1 MGKIEDA
8 LDAQPFAKS
17 RYNLN
22 HSFASSTVNGVTI
35 RCANFAVELTYH
47 SA

>member
-1 MGKIEDA
+1 MGKIGDVQDA
-8 LDAQPFAKS
+8 KRFAKS
-17 RYNLN
+17 RCNLN
-22 HSFASSTVNGVTI
+22 HFIANSTVNGVTI